1 LLLLLKEC
9 LTDLRQNVAT
19 LGTAAANTNLASSS
33 ATMSAVQPAASE
45 RKLQYLHE
53 TTFKSITEQIKNVL
67 VNLQAFI
74 ASDISFSA
82 KVHFNEP
89 FCKDYVRERLLVPYL
104 KYIAL
109 VCKEFAD
116 GSHDPVPYALL
127 LILTKLCLDF
137 ESAVIDYLVSSFD
150 FRL

>member
-1 LLLLLKEC
+1 MKIKEC
-9 LTDLRQNVAT
+9 LTDLRQSVAT
-19 LGTAAANTNLASSS
+19 LGNSSS
-33 ATMSAVQPAASE
+33 NLTSTSTMSVVQPAANE
-45 RKLQYLHE
+45 RKLQHLHD

-137 ESAVIDYLVSSFD
+137 ESAVIDYLVSV
-150 FRL
+150 